1 MNNLKKRVLITG
13 SVLSSSLE
21 SIETYNQL
29 VSFLNDKYIV
39 SSPLDTMK
47 FVGNDEERYIRAMDL
62 LHQAEYVIAEMSIPS
77 TGQGMEIQEAINYQ
91 KPILVLAKEGSKISG
106 LINGS
111 KGIFKIVY
119 YQRIEETKDEI
130 YHFIENFDIGNS

>member
-39 SSPLDTMK
+39 SSPLYTMK
-47 FVGNDEERYIRAMDL
+47 FVGND
-62 LHQAEYVIAEMSIPS
+62 
-77 TGQGMEIQEAINYQ
+77 
-91 KPILVLAKEGSKISG
+91 
-106 LINGS
+106 
-111 KGIFKIVY
+111 
-119 YQRIEETKDEI
+119 
-130 YHFIENFDIGNS
+130 

>member
-47 FVGNDEERYIRAMDL
+47 FVGNDEE
-62 LHQAEYVIAEMSIPS
+62 MSIPS

-106 LINGS
+106 LIKGS

>member
-47 FVGNDEERYIRAMDL
+47 FVGNDEERYIRGKT
-62 LHQAEYVIAEMSIPS
+62 YIKG
-77 TGQGMEIQEAINYQ
+77 T
-91 KPILVLAKEGSKISG
+91 K
-106 LINGS
+106 NG
-111 KGIFKIVY
+111 
-119 YQRIEETKDEI
+119 
-130 YHFIENFDIGNS
+130 